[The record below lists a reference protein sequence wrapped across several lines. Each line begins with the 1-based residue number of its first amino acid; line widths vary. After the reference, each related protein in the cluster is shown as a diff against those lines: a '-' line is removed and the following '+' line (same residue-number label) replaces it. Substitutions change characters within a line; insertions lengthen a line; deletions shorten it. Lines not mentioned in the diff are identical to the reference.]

1 MENILNWHVQVQQPR
16 SANNCGIYP
25 PLGSLETTR
34 LLIYT
39 YFTVFTARTESSL
52 TDRRN
57 WRISLLVQI
66 NAASLPCTV

>member
-39 YFTVFTARTESSL
+39 YFTVFSARTEHLLL
-52 TDRRN
+52 TG
-57 WRISLLVQI
+57 
-66 NAASLPCTV
+66 ATGA